1 VHWRTS
7 LKINMF
13 QKTIFPSQW
22 QWTKTTRAKRL
33 FSLCRWLHVYLSAA
47 LLSLLLFFCL
57 TGFTLNHASWFSEE
71 GDSGITTHPLPHTL
85 RQTLSANDAIPVEQ
99 IKVFIQEE
107 LGLINPR
114 SIDIELDMGE
124 INLDYPL
131 PAGYA
136 FVTLILDEGIM
147 EVDHRAGNLVAL
159 LNNLHKGRHTGAVW
173 SLLIDISA
181 IIMTVFS
188 LAGFVIL
195 LQHKKYRSPGLFFV
209 AIGTLSPFV
218 MYFIYVP
225 NF

>member
-1 VHWRTS
+1 MNRFK
-7 LKINMF
+7 KI
-13 QKTIFPSQW
+13 IFPSQW
-22 QWTKTTRAKRL
+22 QWTKTTRAKQL

-57 TGFTLNHASWFSEE
+57 TGFTLNHASWFSGE
-71 GDSGITTHPLPHTL
+71 GDSGITTHPLPNTL
-85 RQTLSANDAIPVEQ
+85 RQALSANDAIPVEE
-99 IKVFIQEE
+99 IKAFIQEE

-114 SIDIELDMGE
+114 SIDMELDMGE

-136 FVTLILDEGIM
+136 FVTLILDEGTM
-147 EVDHRAGNLVAL
+147 EVDHRAGNLVTL
-159 LNNLHKGRHTGAVW
+159 LNDLHKGRHTGAAW

-188 LAGFVIL
+188 IAGFVIL
-195 LQHKKYRSPGLFFV
+195 LQHKKYRSPGLFLV
-209 AIGTLSPFV
+209 AIGTLTPFV

>member
-1 VHWRTS
+1 
-7 LKINMF
+7 MF